1 VAAVSLDDAF
11 QAAHMF
17 LTAAAEELE
26 TARHLADQGDHSGAL
41 MQIAMGVERRLEHA
55 QVEITGV
62 IEGLR
67 QLGGV
72 YPPSS
77 T

>member
-1 VAAVSLDDAF
+1 MAASLDDAF
-11 QAAHMF
+11 RQAHGY
-17 LTAAAEELE
+17 LTAAVEELE
-26 TARHLADQGDHSGAL
+26 TARHLADRGDHSGAL
-41 MQIAMGVERRLEHA
+41 TQIAMGLERRLEHA

-62 IEGLR
+62 IETLR